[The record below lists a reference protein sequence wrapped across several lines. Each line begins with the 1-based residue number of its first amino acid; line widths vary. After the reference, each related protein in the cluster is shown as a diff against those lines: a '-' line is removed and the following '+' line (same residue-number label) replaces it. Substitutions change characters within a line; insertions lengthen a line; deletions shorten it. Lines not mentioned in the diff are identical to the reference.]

1 MRIEPFKGVR
11 KRLGQCE
18 GLDFNMRTRFSHKAL
33 GIETLFIMATQAEAI
48 KGILEGLEEF
58 IQSYPLSGFRKSKT
72 FKPLLVPKYKDSTA
86 LQNKPY
92 ILSHCDFE
100 ELKSYIES
108 FDEDVLLLRENIRA
122 KDLGYK
128 TLCKIKEKMTN
139 DGKTQAIEIRGDIPT
154 LKAENALRVL
164 EGFFNA
170 KKQGI

>member
-100 ELKSYIES
+100 ELKNYIES
-108 FDEDVLLLRENIRA
+108 FDEDVLLLS
-122 KDLGYK
+122 
-128 TLCKIKEKMTN
+128 
-139 DGKTQAIEIRGDIPT
+139 
-154 LKAENALRVL
+154 
-164 EGFFNA
+164 
-170 KKQGI
+170 